1 MDPATLTAIANV
13 INAAVQI
20 GPSVIKGVEDA
31 LPFAQAIYNNLFNKT
46 TITQADLDAL
56 DAQVQ
61 AMVDQAL
68 TPLPPDDPA
77 PAA

>member
-20 GPSVIKGVEDA
+20 DPSVIKGVEDA